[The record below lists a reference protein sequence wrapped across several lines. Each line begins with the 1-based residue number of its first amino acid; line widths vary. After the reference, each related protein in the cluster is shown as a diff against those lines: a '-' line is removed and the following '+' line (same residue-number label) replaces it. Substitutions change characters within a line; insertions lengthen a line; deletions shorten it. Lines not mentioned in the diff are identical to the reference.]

1 MKISADQIIK
11 DFEEKGILQLVRG
24 GSVVI
29 EKISPAEHC
38 KKGDLVFVDNKK
50 YIDSVLKNTPSV
62 VVTNSELKDSFPVE
76 NIPSLIV
83 ASNLGLAHALIRQK
97 YADRNFRD
105 VEEWGKRHQS
115 AVVHSTAKIHESVI
129 IGPCAIIGK
138 NVKIGENSVIMA
150 NVVIE
155 YDATIGSD
163 CILYPG
169 VYVGYECVIGNRVT
183 IKPGSIIG
191 SEGYGFAQDKTKKSY
206 RIPQTGKVVLEDDVL
221 VGANNCIDR
230 AAYGETIIGNGTKM
244 DNLCH
249 IAHNVQ
255 TGKDCLLTAGLVV
268 AGSTKIGNRMIA
280 SGQAGILDHLTIADD
295 VVLLQRAGVTADIEE
310 PGLYAGLPVQPLQD
324 YLKNAAILRKLPEMR
339 KEISDLK
346 KKLAL
351 LEKK

>member
-1 MKISADQIIK
+1 MKISADEIIQ
-11 DFEEKGILQLVRG
+11 DFKETGILQLIRG
-24 GSVVI
+24 G
-29 EKISPAEHC
+29 KIIAENISSAEDC

-50 YIDSVLKNTPSV
+50 YIDSVLKNSPSV
-62 VVTNSELKDSFPVE
+62 VITNSDLKDSFPE
-76 NIPSLIV
+76 TEISSLIV

-105 VEEWGKRHQS
+105 TEEWGKVHPNS
-115 AVVHSTAKIHESVI
+115 VVHPTAKIHESVI
-129 IGPCAIIGK
+129 VGPCAVIGK
-138 NVKIGENSVIMA
+138 NVFIGKNSVIMA

-155 YDATIGSD
+155 YDVKIGED

-169 VYVGYECVIGNRVT
+169 VYVGYECIIGNRVT

-191 SEGYGFAQDKTKKSY
+191 SEGYGFAQDKEKKSY
-206 RIPQTGKVVLEDDVL
+206 RIPQTGKVILEDDVL

-230 AAYGETIIGNGTKM
+230 AAYGQTIIGNGTKM

-295 VVLLQRAGVTADIEE
+295 VVLVQRAGVTSDIKE
-310 PGLYAGLPVQPLQD
+310 PGIYAGLPTLPLSD
-324 YLKNAAILRKLPEMR
+324 YMKTTAIFRKLPDLK
-339 KEISDLK
+339 KEISDIK
-346 KKLAL
+346 KRISD